1 MTDPTWNYVVL
12 GVATLFDGGSF
23 IIALRQF
30 RRENRG
36 RGIFRAMRESKDPSV
51 FTVLCED
58 TADLAGIAL
67 ALLGVLLS
75 HELGRPYL
83 DGAASIGIG
92 LVLASVATF
101 LVVQSR
107 RLLVGEG
114 ADEALISALRS
125 MAGAVPGVAAV
136 RYPLTMQLGPNEV
149 LLGLRIAFA
158 PGMSA
163 DDITRAIARL
173 EQRIREEHPQVRH
186 LFIEAEALHGGRAPS
201 QVSTSGARAAESRRG
216 SSC

>member
-1 MTDPTWNYVVL
+1 VVL

-23 IIALRQF
+23 LIALRQF

-58 TADLAGIAL
+58 TADLAGITL

-75 HELGRPYL
+75 HELRRPYL
-83 DGAASIGIG
+83 DGAASIGVG

-107 RLLVGEG
+107 GG
-114 ADEALISALRS
+114 TS
-125 MAGAVPGVAAV
+125 
-136 RYPLTMQLGPNEV
+136 
-149 LLGLRIAFA
+149 FCA
-158 PGMSA
+158 PG
-163 DDITRAIARL
+163 R
-173 EQRIREEHPQVRH
+173 
-186 LFIEAEALHGGRAPS
+186 
-201 QVSTSGARAAESRRG
+201 
-216 SSC
+216 